1 MTNKTKF
8 FLLACLSLSFA
19 ATAGPAGAAAG
30 DAAGSKMAVKRAFF
44 ALSVADVAKT
54 AAWYVENLGFRVDK
68 TGRIEK
74 SGIDFALVSRPDTL
88 VEIVGFA
95 SAKSRAALGLAPD
108 KPHEVHGIMKI
119 GFEVA
124 DIDSLYKR
132 AKDKRLRIFDLVEA
146 RDVRLRTFGLYDPD
160 NNIVQIF
167 GK

>member
-1 MTNKTKF
+1 MKF
-8 FLLACLSLSFA
+8 PFLACLLFSFGVMA
-19 ATAGPAGAAAG
+19 ASDDTATNAPAPGA
-30 DAAGSKMAVKRAFF
+30 MAVKRAFF
-44 ALSVADVAKT
+44 ALSVADVART

-124 DIDSLYKR
+124 DIDALYKR